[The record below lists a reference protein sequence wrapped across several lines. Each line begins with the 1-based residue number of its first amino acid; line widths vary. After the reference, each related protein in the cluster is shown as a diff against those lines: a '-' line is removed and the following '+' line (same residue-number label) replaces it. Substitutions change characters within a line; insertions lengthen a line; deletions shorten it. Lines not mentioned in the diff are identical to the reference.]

1 METQHLPQK
10 EIIGDIY
17 WDKITQK
24 INIKIIRNELMKFN
38 NIKKKH
44 TDDDIIKFA
53 LSYTLQSL

>member
-10 EIIGDIY
+10 EIIGGIY

-24 INIKIIRNELMKFN
+24 INIKVIRNGLMKFN
-38 NIKKKH
+38 NIKKKY
-44 TDDDIIKFA
+44 TDDKIIKFA